1 MNPLHCRSGVS
12 SYCFSP
18 DNAERP
24 LVDVSS
30 AQGINAEDETGD
42 PEATV
47 RTF

>member
-1 MNPLHCRSGVS
+1 MNPLYGRSGVY

-42 PEATV
+42 PEATE